1 MDSHE
6 CFSCSNHYVE
16 DLSDNNKDHKTTSVD
31 DHNAYKG
38 LVQFICLSTELFMNK
53 AHRFILLESST
64 FIQLLLTAA
73 Q

>member
-6 CFSCSNHYVE
+6 CFNCSNHYVE
-16 DLSDNNKDHKTTSVD
+16 DLSDNHKDHKNTSVV
-31 DHNAYKG
+31 DHNAYKD
-38 LVQFICLSTELFMNK
+38 LVQFMCFSAELFMNK